1 MDRALQPVHRD
12 VHTCY
17 SNNATMLKKKSIE
30 LSASIDQ
37 DFRPDRITQCGLTGG
52 ITAMAYDPVQLL
64 YAVGT
69 DTGMVHVMGAGEIR
83 GLLDPNPKHKT
94 PSVPIRHLRFVTSVY
109 LVSIDD
115 RSCIVVWA
123 LDSRSE
129 WARYQSP
136 FGVMSCW
143 TDPSMDWLFM
153 GHHNGEITAFDIDR
167 GRPTAYKVANLE
179 RIVDPK
185 MTTGAVL
192 NLSIHPRDPA
202 TMLICYRQVA
212 IVWNLATK
220 EIAFD
225 LPYEFPLTDAVW
237 HPSGSHIVTSHVNGF
252 VVFWDGQKGVRLGA
266 RTAFPTSVGSMDI
279 IQDRIPERLAWC
291 CTDYPTET
299 FLLVWGGKT
308 INCIEYGNTPTVVA
322 TSYDSMGNFFKNPQ
336 VSQRDLVV
344 SSPIDLAQLIP
355 KAGNP
360 HFQGAYNPS
369 HIVLHAGGQL
379 LCVALPTMHVLTID
393 SVVLPPALCWRSS
406 PISYIDS
413 LSIARSQW
421 IGMMAAAQ
429 PNTHVIGG
437 NSATQ
442 PLRKLQLASVLCLGH
457 SNGTVK
463 LFDATRAD
471 FRDYRVLSTSVA
483 HLDPERPVEK
493 VTRVSVGREVGEMSI
508 AVASGT
514 IFLTAFGKNQRL
526 QEPGPPAPQLEIT
539 NVEHLVLP
547 ELHQGFI
554 PQWMYKGPGVP
565 VTALCNSNIGF
576 VASAYEN
583 GKIVVIDKR
592 GPAVILDET
601 IKGAACFLQFGI
613 VAVGNDPFSSI
624 LLAVGTTVGS
634 IHIYRIV
641 PRANGGYQILPS
653 SKDTLSFSVG
663 KDPITQLV
671 FVSTKDGRS
680 AEAVPETMARLASGL
695 QVQGAILGTSV
706 QDAKLFQLTGPKMG
720 KKLGSKNFDTP
731 LISATFAS
739 LHSGNA
745 AALVTINIKGR
756 CAFYGLPALT
766 NMSSYQLPATPTGSH
781 VLVTEMGDAFIP
793 YDRDAHAGQ
802 VLRLFGTDQAAKD
815 DELWVLKRRVP
826 ARPAIST
833 VHWMTGKKFV
843 KPSDLD
849 DIIGGKHRGKSKR
862 ARHQLVSEQGVV
874 EPTDDQRK
882 AALSNL
888 SSHPKP
894 RSKMSQETWGQ
905 TFAKYYE
912 NAENTVNGALDEAM
926 ESLSS
931 GRKQVQSSAT
941 KGILGSM
948 FGF

>member
-1 MDRALQPVHRD
+1 
-12 VHTCY
+12 
-17 SNNATMLKKKSIE
+17 MLKKKSIE
-30 LSASIDQ
+30 LSATIDQ
-37 DFRPDRITQCGLTGG
+37 DFRPDLITQCGLTGE

-69 DTGMVHVMGAGEIR
+69 DTGFVHVMGAGEIR

-94 PSVPIRHLRFVTSVY
+94 PGVPIKHLRFVTSVY
-109 LVSIDD
+109 LVSIDE

-153 GHHNGEITAFDIDR
+153 GHHNGEITVFDIDR
-167 GRPTAYKVANLE
+167 GRLTPYKIANLE

-185 MTTGAVL
+185 MTTGSVL

-212 IVWNLATK
+212 IVWNLVTK

-225 LPYEFPLTDAVW
+225 LHYEFPLTDAVW

-266 RTAFPTSVGSMDI
+266 RNAFPTSVETMDI
-279 IQDRIPERLAWC
+279 NQDRIPERVLWC

-299 FLLVWGGKT
+299 FLLVWGGRT
-308 INCIEYGNTPTVVA
+308 VNCIEFGNTPIVAA

-336 VSQRDLVV
+336 VPQRDLTL
-344 SSPIDLAQLIP
+344 SSGIDLAQLIP
-355 KAGNP
+355 KPGNP

-369 HIVLHAGGQL
+369 HIVLHAGGQI
-379 LCVALPTMHVLTID
+379 LCVALPTMHVVTID
-393 SVVLPPALCWRSS
+393 SAVLPPALCWRAS
-406 PISYIDS
+406 PIS
-413 LSIARSQW
+413 SIESISITRTQW

-429 PNTHVIGG
+429 PNRHVSGG
-437 NSATQ
+437 SSATQ
-442 PLRKLQLASVLCLGH
+442 QIRKLQLASVLCLGY

-471 FRDYRVLSTSVA
+471 SRDYRVLSTSVA
-483 HLDPERPVEK
+483 HLDPEKPVDK
-493 VTRVSVGREVGEMSI
+493 ISRVSVGREVGEMSI

-514 IFLTAFGKNQRL
+514 IFMAAFGKNQRL
-526 QEPGPPAPQLEIT
+526 QEPGPPAPQPEII

-554 PQWMYKGPGVP
+554 PQWMYKGPGAP

-583 GKIVVIDKR
+583 GKIIVIDKR
-592 GPAVILDET
+592 GPAVIFDEA
-601 IKGAACFLQFGI
+601 IKGAASFMQFGI
-613 VAVGNDPFSSI
+613 VAVGEDKFSSI
-624 LLAVGTTVGS
+624 LLAIGTTVGN
-634 IHIYRIV
+634 IHIYRII
-641 PRANGGYQILPS
+641 PRAQGGYQVSPS
-653 SKDTLSFSVG
+653 PKDTLTFPVG
-663 KDPITQLV
+663 KDPITKIA
-671 FVSTKDGRS
+671 FVDTNDGRS
-680 AEAVPETMARLASGL
+680 AEAIPDTMARLASGL
-695 QVQGAILGTSV
+695 QVQGAILATTV
-706 QDAKLFQLTGPKMG
+706 QDAKFFQLTGPKVG

-731 LISATFAS
+731 LLSASFAS
-739 LHSGNA
+739 LRSGNA
-745 AALVTINIKGR
+745 SALVTINLKGR

-766 NMSSYQLPATPTGSH
+766 NMSSYPLPAAPSGPH
-781 VLVTEMGDAFIP
+781 VLVTEMGDSFIP

-802 VLRLFGTDQAAKD
+802 VLRLFGTDQVAKD
-815 DELWVLKRRVP
+815 DDLWALKRRVP

-833 VHWMTGKKFV
+833 VHWMTGKKYV

-849 DIIGGKHRGKSKR
+849 EIVGGTHRGKSKR
-862 ARHQLVSEQGVV
+862 ARHQLVSEEGMV
-874 EPTDDQRK
+874 EPSDEQRK
-882 AALSNL
+882 AAAAASTSALSN
-888 SSHPKP
+888 HPRP
-894 RSKMSQETWGQ
+894 RSKMPQDTWGQ
-905 TFAKYYE
+905 TLTKYYE

-926 ESLSS
+926 ESVTS
-931 GRKQVQSSAT
+931 GRKHAQSSAT
-941 KGILGSM
+941 KGVLGSI